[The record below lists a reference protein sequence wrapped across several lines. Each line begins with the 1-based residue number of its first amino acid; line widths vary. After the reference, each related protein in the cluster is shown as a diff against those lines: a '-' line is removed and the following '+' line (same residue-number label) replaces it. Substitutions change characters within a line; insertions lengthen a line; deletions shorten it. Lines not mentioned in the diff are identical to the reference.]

1 MVSLT
6 RQPDCCS
13 NGVIQSVLASSVPS
27 GTRPGGTTTRMKLGL
42 AELVTLV
49 AAALADGVGG
59 PDRVPVQA
67 ASTTM
72 SPAATSATT
81 GQGARLAHRARG
93 SRTLLLTER

>member
-1 MVSLT
+1 
-6 RQPDCCS
+6 
-13 NGVIQSVLASSVPS
+13 
-27 GTRPGGTTTRMKLGL
+27 
-42 AELVTLV
+42 V

-72 SPAATSATT
+72 SPAAATAAT
-81 GQGARLAHRARG
+81 GQGARPARRARA